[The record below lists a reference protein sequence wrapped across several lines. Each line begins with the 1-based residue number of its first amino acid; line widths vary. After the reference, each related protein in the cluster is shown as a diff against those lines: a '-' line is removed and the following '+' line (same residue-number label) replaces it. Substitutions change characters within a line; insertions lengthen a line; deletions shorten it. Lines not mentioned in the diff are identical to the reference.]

1 MGTITLQAAASKALI
16 ADDDGNNWICL
27 LIEMK
32 WAIKLGIYWPRF
44 RLVARLIE
52 TFSFEADRKKGY
64 SSKILTDVVR
74 LKGPPKM
81 LGFEK
86 SLVT

>member
-1 MGTITLQAAASKALI
+1 
-16 ADDDGNNWICL
+16 
-27 LIEMK
+27 MK

-44 RLVARLIE
+44 HLVARLIE

-81 LGFEK
+81 LAGLGFEK
-86 SLVT
+86 KPRNVRMACTARRHLGN

>member
-1 MGTITLQAAASKALI
+1 
-16 ADDDGNNWICL
+16 
-27 LIEMK
+27 MK

-81 LGFEK
+81 LAGFGFEK
-86 SLVT
+86 KPRNVRMILTARRHLDN

>member
-1 MGTITLQAAASKALI
+1 
-16 ADDDGNNWICL
+16 
-27 LIEMK
+27 MK

-74 LKGPPKM
+74 LKGPPEM
-81 LGFEK
+81 LAGFGFEK
-86 SLVT
+86 KPRNVRMACTVRRHLGN